1 MEPHKTVARL
11 QRELAREHRA
21 HDIDAKAWARE
32 REQLLKFVRYC
43 DNLSLIQR
51 SRNTLHDELVATKRM
66 LERAR
71 ALNRALHAETV
82 VLAYRLGEPVRIGK
96 DLLVR
101 AHTCSRSTSPRPVDE
116 R

>member
-1 MEPHKTVARL
+1 MEPHETVARL
-11 QRELAREHRA
+11 QRELARERGSHT
-21 HDIDAKAWARE
+21 IKTEAWARE
-32 REQLLKFVRYC
+32 REQLVKFVRYC

-51 SRNTLHDELVATKRM
+51 SRNTLHDELVATKRI

-101 AHTCSRSTSPRPVDE
+101 AHTRSRSASPRPVDE